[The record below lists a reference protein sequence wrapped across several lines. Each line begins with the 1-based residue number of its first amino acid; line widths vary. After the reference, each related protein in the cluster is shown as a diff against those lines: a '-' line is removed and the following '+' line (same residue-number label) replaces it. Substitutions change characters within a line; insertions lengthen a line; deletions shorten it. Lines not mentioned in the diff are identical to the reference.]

1 MAQCTIKPIA
11 IGLTPDNL
19 VKPYQDPLIPPEGC
33 PQQRNQINPV
43 VFRTGDYPLTRR
55 LFIIIKQNNST
66 DQQAGEAYSQLL
78 LTSQGQDLIEKLGFI
93 KIR

>member
-1 MAQCTIKPIA
+1 MAQK
-11 IGLTPDNL
+11 N
-19 VKPYQDPLIPPEGC
+19 
-33 PQQRNQINPV
+33 V

-55 LFIIIKQNNST
+55 LFIIIKQNHPIE
-66 DQQAGEAYSQLL
+66 QQAGETYSQLL